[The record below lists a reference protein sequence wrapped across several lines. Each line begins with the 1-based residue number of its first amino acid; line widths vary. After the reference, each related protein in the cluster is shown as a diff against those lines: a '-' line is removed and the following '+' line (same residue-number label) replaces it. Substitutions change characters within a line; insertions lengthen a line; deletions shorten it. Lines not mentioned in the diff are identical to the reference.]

1 MATNAELPVVSQ
13 SGARAGTPSGVR
25 PEVLAEFRKHTGSV
39 LSGVFAGAAFDQ
51 VALVPVAAAVDRTGR
66 FAANFADRGVRSGFS
81 ALLAMWG
88 DPADRQAEA
97 EWLKQRHRDVH
108 GRGRG
113 DYHDVRY
120 SALNPQ
126 TWIWVGVSGMFVA
139 LNTFTYCTG
148 TVLRPAEKEAAY
160 QMLREG
166 FSGLELAARSG
177 KLPPDLASAAE
188 YYDTMVKREL
198 AANPFLVEQF
208 AGLTRLPLPTLGL
221 PPLLRSALL
230 PLWLLLRHLAGHVIQ
245 VCSAEVM
252 HPGVRRM
259 VGFELKRRHHVEFAA
274 YVWLLQ
280 VAWKVL
286 PDRLL
291 LAPLAYNRLQYE
303 KLVRLHRK
311 YALDSFSPPSGAAG
325 GCPLS

>member
-1 MATNAELPVVSQ
+1 MATNAELPVVSEPATAAAL
-13 SGARAGTPSGVR
+13 SDRVR
-25 PEVLAEFRKHTGSV
+25 PEVIAEFRKHTGSV

-88 DPADRQAEA
+88 DPADRLAEA

-113 DYHDVRY
+113 DYRDVRY

-148 TVLRPAEKEAAY
+148 TVLRPEEKEAAY
-160 QMLREG
+160 QLLREG

-177 KLPPDLASAAE
+177 KLPPDLASATE
-188 YYDTMVKREL
+188 YYDAMVEREL

-221 PPLLRSALL
+221 PPLARTVLM
-230 PLWLLLRHLAGHVIQ
+230 PLWLLLRPLAGHVIQ

-252 HPGVRRM
+252 HPGVRDM
-259 VGFELKRRHHVEFAA
+259 VGFELKQRHHREFAV
-274 YVWLLQ
+274 YVWLLRA
-280 VAWKVL
+280 AWRLL

-291 LAPLAYNRLQYE
+291 LLPLAYNRLQYE
-303 KLVRLHRK
+303 KLVRYHRRF
-311 YALDSFSPPSGAAG
+311 ALDSFAPPTSTAG
-325 GCPLS
+325 GCPI

>member
-1 MATNAELPVVSQ
+1 MTTNAELPVVSE
-13 SGARAGTPSGVR
+13 SATAAAPSDRVR
-25 PEVLAEFRKHTGSV
+25 PEVIAEFRKHTGSV

-66 FAANFADRGVRSGFS
+66 FAANFADRGVRSGSS

-88 DPADRQAEA
+88 DPADRLAEA

-113 DYHDVRY
+113 DYRDVRY
-120 SALNPQ
+120 SALDPQ

-148 TVLRPAEKEAAY
+148 TVLRPEEKEAAY
-160 QMLREG
+160 QLLREG

-177 KLPPDLASAAE
+177 KLPPDLVSATE
-188 YYDTMVKREL
+188 YYDAMVEREL

-221 PPLLRSALL
+221 SPLARTVLM
-230 PLWLLLRHLAGHVIQ
+230 PLWLLLRPFAGHVIQ

-252 HPGVRRM
+252 HPGVRGM
-259 VGFELKRRHHVEFAA
+259 VGFELKQRHHREFEV
-274 YVWLLQ
+274 YVWLLRT
-280 VAWKVL
+280 AWRLL

-291 LAPLAYNRLQYE
+291 LLPLAYNRLRYE
-303 KLVRLHRK
+303 KLVRYHRRF
-311 YALDSFSPPSGAAG
+311 ALDTFAPPSSTAG
-325 GCPLS
+325 GCPF